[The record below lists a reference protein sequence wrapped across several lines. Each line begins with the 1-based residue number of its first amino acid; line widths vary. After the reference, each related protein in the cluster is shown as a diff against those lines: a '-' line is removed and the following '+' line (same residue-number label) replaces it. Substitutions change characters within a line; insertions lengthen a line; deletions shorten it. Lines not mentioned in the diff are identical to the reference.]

1 MIMFENKQS
10 SKNTYLN
17 VGISKDVKILILSNA
32 IGSLPWG
39 YFMILQ
45 AIYLKIIGIE
55 PTLIGV
61 LMTLSG
67 LTSALLAIP
76 FGILSDK
83 YRRKPF
89 LVTSGFLST
98 FSLLI
103 YMLTT
108 KYIHLAVASI
118 IGGLA
123 GAMFSSPWQAFL
135 ADKTTSENR
144 EKAFSYSAF
153 ASSTAGTI
161 GALLSGI
168 PEYLQ
173 IKLSINEITSY
184 KPMFLLASIL
194 MTISTF
200 LLVPIGEVKRVKAT
214 REIFPRKSIKTIAKF
229 CLTNAL
235 IGSGAGF
242 IIPLFSLWFYLKFG
256 LGGMVL
262 GPLYAVSSAVMAIA
276 FLAAPKLAKITG
288 TVNSIISTQAAATLF
303 LVVIP
308 LMSDFRIV
316 SVLYVVRNFL
326 MNMSSPIQSAF
337 MMSLVEPEERASA
350 SSMTGTAWSMA
361 NSVTPSIGGYMMEH
375 ISLSL
380 PFHICAL
387 HYATSITLF
396 YMFFHKTRIRTNTTV
411 GFHNTPS
418 SSND

>member
-1 MIMFENKQS
+1 MFENKQS

-17 VGISKDVKILILSNA
+17 VGIPRDVKILILSNA
-32 IGSLPWG
+32 IGSPPWG

-76 FGILSDK
+76 FGVLSDE

-89 LVTSGFLST
+89 LLTSGFLSA

-108 KYIHLAVASI
+108 EYIHLVVASI
-118 IGGLA
+118 VGGLA
-123 GAMFSSPWQAFL
+123 GAMFFSPWQAFL

-161 GALLSGI
+161 GSLLSGI

-173 IKLSINEITSY
+173 IKLLINEIASY

-194 MTISTF
+194 MVISTF
-200 LLVPIGEVKRVKAT
+200 LLVPISEIKRVKVT
-214 REIFPRKSIKTIAKF
+214 REIFPRKSIKIIAKF
-229 CLTNAL
+229 CLTGAL

-262 GPLYAVSSAVMAIA
+262 GPLYAVSSAVMAVA
-276 FLAAPKLAKITG
+276 FLIAQNSRKLSERL
-288 TVNSIISTQAAATLF
+288 TVSYRHKLRQRCF
-303 LVVIP
+303 L
-308 LMSDFRIV
+308 
-316 SVLYVVRNFL
+316 
-326 MNMSSPIQSAF
+326 
-337 MMSLVEPEERASA
+337 
-350 SSMTGTAWSMA
+350 
-361 NSVTPSIGGYMMEH
+361 
-375 ISLSL
+375 
-380 PFHICAL
+380 
-387 HYATSITLF
+387 
-396 YMFFHKTRIRTNTTV
+396 
-411 GFHNTPS
+411 
-418 SSND
+418 